1 MAEVIE
7 VKLRKDRGKRN
18 ARRLRKAG
26 GVPGVLYGHGQETV
40 SLSFSAESLESAIRH
55 GQRVVSLTGDV
66 TERAFIREC
75 QWDTWGSHVLHV
87 DLTRVSEHEKV
98 EVRVAVELRGE
109 APGVRQGG
117 VLKHVIHEVDVT
129 CEATSIP
136 EKVYANVNHLE
147 LGETITVAD
156 LETPEGVVI
165 GLDPEAAVV
174 QCVEVVEEAED
185 VAGEGAEAEPE
196 VIGRKKEEEEGGK

>member
-7 VKLRKDRGKRN
+7 VKLRKDWGKRN

-40 SLSFSAESLESAIRH
+40 SLSFSAESLEAAIRH
-55 GQRVVSLTGDV
+55 GRRVVSLTGDV
-66 TERAFIREC
+66 TEQAFIREC

-98 EVRVAVELRGE
+98 EVRVPIELRGE

-117 VLKHVIHEVDVT
+117 VLRHVIHEVEVT
-129 CEATSIP
+129 CEATAIP
-136 EKVYANVNHLE
+136 EKVHANVNHLE
-147 LGETITVAD
+147 VGGVITVAD
-156 LETPEGVVI
+156 LETPEGISVE
-165 GLDPEAAVV
+165 LDPEAVVV
-174 QCVEVVEEAED
+174 QCVEVVVEEAEE
-185 VAGEGAEAEPE
+185 VAGEAAEAEPE
-196 VIGRKKEEEEGGK
+196 VIGRKKEEEEE

>member
-7 VKLRKDRGKRN
+7 VKLRKDRGKHN
-18 ARRLRKAG
+18 TRRLRKAG

-40 SLSFSAESLESAIRH
+40 SLSFSAEALKTAIRH

-66 TERAFIREC
+66 AEQAFIREC
-75 QWDTWGSHVLHV
+75 QWDTWGLHVLHV
-87 DLTRVSEHEKV
+87 DLTRISEHEKV
-98 EVRVAVELRGE
+98 EVRVPVELRGE

-117 VLKHVIHEVDVT
+117 VLKHLIHAVEVT

-136 EKVYANVNHLE
+136 EKVFANVNHLE
-147 LGETITVAD
+147 LGEAITVAD

-165 GLDPEAAVV
+165 GLDPEGVVV
-174 QCVEVVEEAED
+174 QCIEVVEEAEE
-185 VAGEGAEAEPE
+185 VSEGAAEVEPE
-196 VIGRKKEEEEGGK
+196 VIGRKKEEEEE

>member
-7 VKLRKDRGKRN
+7 VKLREERGKRN

-40 SLSFSAESLESAIRH
+40 SLSFSAELLESAIRH

>member
-7 VKLRKDRGKRN
+7 AKLRKDRGKRN

-40 SLSFSAESLESAIRH
+40 TLSFSAEPLEAAIRH
-55 GQRVVSLTGDV
+55 GRRVVSLTGDV
-66 TERAFIREC
+66 TEQAFIREC
-75 QWDTWGSHVLHV
+75 QWDTWGLHVLHV

-98 EVRVAVELRGE
+98 EVQVAIELRGE

-117 VLKHVIHEVDVT
+117 VLRHVIHEVEVT
-129 CEATSIP
+129 CEATAIP

-147 LGETITVAD
+147 LGGVITVAD
-156 LETPEGVVI
+156 METPEGVAVK
-165 GLDPEAAVV
+165 LDPEAVVV
-174 QCVEVVEEAED
+174 QCVEVLEEAEE

-196 VIGRKKEEEEGGK
+196 VIGRKKEEEE